1 MISDVQRRGFASQ
14 LSFEGEENGPMTW
27 NGEGSCRMGRCL
39 AMEKGTRSTS
49 WWTRTLLP
57 IRIPIGV
64 DATVQNCLSVFR
76 SIPLVDLEPVSARM
90 PKKRYADRYLA
101 F

>member
-39 AMEKGTRSTS
+39 ARSTS